1 MIAKR
6 FAIAAALSMVV
17 LIPQPARAFECPRQI
32 VAAQKAIDKVT
43 AGMKGMAKK
52 MKRRD
57 MALVHALLDDA
68 KMRLAAAR
76 HNHGK
81 PQGRFDHARSI
92 AKAVAAQGYARA
104 ADILH
109 SKMMAK

>member
-1 MIAKR
+1 
-6 FAIAAALSMVV
+6 
-17 LIPQPARAFECPRQI
+17 
-32 VAAQKAIDKVT
+32 
-43 AGMKGMAKK
+43 
-52 MKRRD
+52 
-57 MALVHALLDDA
+57 LLDDA